1 MRRKYK
7 LTGCARFL
15 IFLIIVVPVI
25 YVTATLI
32 TGTSPWEEL
41 KMILSGDEEK
51 TEIMKRPVNQ
61 GDGKTKGVEKNTQEQ
76 KSADI
81 IPAANKKHDLSDQE
95 QLNKLLE
102 RIESLER
109 ELKGLREQLDD

>member
-25 YVTATLI
+25 YISATLI
-32 TGTSPWEEL
+32 TGTSPWDEL
-41 KMILSGDEEK
+41 KMILSGDDEK
-51 TEIMKRPVNQ
+51 TEIMESPVSSE
-61 GDGKTKGVEKNTQEQ
+61 DVKTEEVEKDTQEQ
-76 KSADI
+76 KTTDI
-81 IPAANKKHDLSDQE
+81 IPATNEKAELSDQE

-109 ELKGLREQLDD
+109 ELKELREQLDD